1 MIRTYQHGDTVY
13 TVRLEMQP
21 DGALRAV
28 IGDLAYHVE
37 MVDRGGGVWQVSL
50 DDGPRQTFHTAAD
63 AQRRFVQSGV
73 DVYALTVA
81 AGGRRRARA
90 SGEHHLVAQ
99 MPAQVADV
107 LVSAGDGVTLGQPLL
122 ILEAMKMEMRV
133 TAPHAGVVTQVF
145 VARGDVVER
154 DQQLIDIRDSEDS

>member
-28 IGDLAYHVE
+28 IGDRAYRVE
-37 MVDRGGGVWQVSL
+37 VVDRGGGAWQVAL
-50 DDGPRQTFHTAAD
+50 DDGPRLTLHTAAD
-63 AQRRFVQSGV
+63 AQRRFVQSGT
-73 DVYALTVA
+73 DVYALTVP

-107 LVSAGDGVTLGQPLL
+107 LVSAGDGVTIGQPLL

-133 TAPHAGVVTQVF
+133 TAPHDGVVTQVF

-154 DQQLIDIRDSEDS
+154 DQQLIDIRDSEGS